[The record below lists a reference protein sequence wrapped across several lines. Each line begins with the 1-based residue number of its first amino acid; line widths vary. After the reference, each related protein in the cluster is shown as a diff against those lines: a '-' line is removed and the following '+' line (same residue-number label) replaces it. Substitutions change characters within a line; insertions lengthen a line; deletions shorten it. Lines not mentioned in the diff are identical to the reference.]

1 MYTLEFNNDMLNL
14 ISNDCGLVIA
24 PDNQRATTEE
34 VEFFAEKIIEECI
47 SVVDEKSQQAIRN
60 HFAIRNYYNN
70 ENQLE
75 LFKDDQ

>member
-24 PDNQRATTEE
+24 PDNQSATRDE

-47 SVVDEKSQQAIRN
+47 SVVDEESQKAIRK
-60 HFAIRNYYNN
+60 HFSIRNFHNN
-70 ENQLE
+70 ETQLE
-75 LFKDDQ
+75 LF